1 MKKTSLKLSNKKI
14 ELEYKIDES
23 IDNIIFLNKYVKKN
37 HFLYE
42 TKKEIYNLNKNKGI
56 KKYITQLIIKFK
68 KKELKIINN
77 HLKKHN
83 EELLKISERIKS
95 QLEFSSDINN
105 IIFEI
110 ETIAENA
117 IKNICIELKQRYTA
131 QPEIFYKYILD
142 YASFNKD
149 KEKKEAIGIIIKNI
163 TEIIK

>member
-1 MKKTSLKLSNKKI
+1 MKKTTLKLSNKKI
-14 ELEYKIDES
+14 EVEYKIDEAIS
-23 IDNIIFLNKYVKKN
+23 NIIFLNKYVKKN

-77 HLKKHN
+77 HLKNHN
-83 EELLKISERIKS
+83 EELLKISEIIKTK
-95 QLEFSSDINN
+95 LEFEPDINN

-110 ETIAENA
+110 ETITENA
-117 IKNICIELKQRYTA
+117 IKNICIELRQRYKD

-149 KEKKEAIGIIIKNI
+149 KEIKEAIGIIIKNI